1 MSASS
6 QSGVRKIA
14 IKAEAKTDASQDPK
28 NKHERNAHATEV
40 HKATEISLMQPELL
54 NPQRLQETL
63 KVYRIPLKGDETRN
77 ELLKLFEDHVR
88 PKPQRLISNLHKTNT
103 LKNTGEQV
111 KAASHTTSAQGLP
124 TKRTLSGEG
133 ATLDAPTAKKHV
145 LPAPIPG
152 HEASSGISEG
162 AQQRRRSSGGTDGG
176 SVGSNSGSMSL
187 PRKRNA
193 PVEVGMCVCVCACF
207 NFKFTQA
214 SQFADFHG
222 FSHLAMHT
230 EYTTNFKACG
240 NFITARV
247 CDCV

>member
-1 MSASS
+1 MSTSG

-28 NKHERNAHATEV
+28 NKHERNAHGTKV
-40 HKATEISLMQPELL
+40 HKATEISLMRPELL

-88 PKPQRLISNLHKTNT
+88 PKPQRLISNLHKTST

-145 LPAPIPG
+145 LPASPPIPR
-152 HEASSGISEG
+152 HEAASGISEG
-162 AQQRRRSSGGTDGG
+162 AQQRRRSSGGSGGG
-176 SVGSNSGSMSL
+176 SVSGNSGSMSL
-187 PRKRNA
+187 PQKRNA

-207 NFKFTQA
+207 NFKFP
-214 SQFADFHG
+214 
-222 FSHLAMHT
+222 
-230 EYTTNFKACG
+230 
-240 NFITARV
+240 
-247 CDCV
+247 